1 MSNYKPLFT
10 IDTELTR
17 PYVQLINEYIRIMTI
32 FGVIAFVHDYSKQVY
47 LIEILLL
54 ILLGEALYHLV
65 IQYVVLIK

>member
-10 IDTELTR
+10 IDTKLTK
-17 PYVQLINEYIRIMTI
+17 PYVQLINDYIRIITI

-47 LIEILLL
+47 LTEILLL

-65 IQYVVLIK
+65 IRYVVVIE